1 MGAVYLLTLSN
12 FTLGRDFSAYYTAA
26 QSVLNGG
33 SMYGHNPPYLYL
45 PVTILL
51 FSPFAVLPF
60 NIAYAGMWIVNLVAI
75 GLIAG
80 LSISTL
86 IREIDIH
93 LTRRDYLVIVTFS
106 ALSIHSVPNLLQ
118 GQVNLLIG
126 AGVAVLGASIFRTKS
141 ISGGV
146 ALSLIWVLKI
156 IPGVIGIYALWQRRW
171 RMAVFAIASG
181 ILTVVTS
188 LLLFDIDEHR
198 RYVDIL
204 LSRRSTDALIG
215 GLDPTVSFVTLRQ
228 PLSYVFPQSPT
239 VVTIVSLLI
248 LSAVVSAVYIYSGE
262 GEERIIAYF
271 STVLAVI
278 LAFASYYIYL
288 AYALYPLVVTAY
300 ILEESRGHTVFV
312 MGLAILALSLNLKNI
327 LVVINAAPVPNG
339 VSNSLLT
346 VIQPLLSIVSLPL
359 FGSILCLVGCVYSVT
374 ATPKQTFSDG

>member
-1 MGAVYLLTLSN
+1 
-12 FTLGRDFSAYYTAA
+12 
-26 QSVLNGG
+26 
-33 SMYGHNPPYLYL
+33 
-45 PVTILL
+45 
-51 FSPFAVLPF
+51 
-60 NIAYAGMWIVNLVAI
+60 
-75 GLIAG
+75 
-80 LSISTL
+80 
-86 IREIDIH
+86 
-93 LTRRDYLVIVTFS
+93 
-106 ALSIHSVPNLLQ
+106 
-118 GQVNLLIG
+118 
-126 AGVAVLGASIFRTKS
+126 
-141 ISGGV
+141 
-146 ALSLIWVLKI
+146 
-156 IPGVIGIYALWQRRW
+156 
-171 RMAVFAIASG
+171 
-181 ILTVVTS
+181 
-188 LLLFDIDEHR
+188 
-198 RYVDIL
+198 
-204 LSRRSTDALIG
+204 
-215 GLDPTVSFVTLRQ
+215 
-228 PLSYVFPQSPT
+228 